1 MDFQE
6 LKLNLQDLLN
16 RVNEIRDNVFK
27 IETKEN
33 IVDHILV
40 HDKKIN
46 CDIVVGGADYH
57 HIENHL
63 MDKKNRNKCF

>member
-27 IETKEN
+27 IETKKT
-33 IVDHILV
+33 D
-40 HDKKIN
+40 
-46 CDIVVGGADYH
+46 
-57 HIENHL
+57 
-63 MDKKNRNKCF
+63 

>member
-33 IVDHILV
+33 RL
-40 HDKKIN
+40 
-46 CDIVVGGADYH
+46 AE
-57 HIENHL
+57 IENNL
-63 MDKKNRNKCF
+63 QKKKYGRI

>member
-33 IVDHILV
+33 SS
-40 HDKKIN
+40 KKSPTN
-46 CDIVVGGADYH
+46 PQHNIVVF
-57 HIENHL
+57 L
-63 MDKKNRNKCF
+63 

>member
-27 IETKEN
+27 IETKE
-33 IVDHILV
+33 
-40 HDKKIN
+40 KKISR
-46 CDIVVGGADYH
+46 D
-57 HIENHL
+57 
-63 MDKKNRNKCF
+63 